1 MSDTA
6 VLKFDVIIVGGG
18 PAGLS
23 AAIKLLQ
30 MDSNLSVCVL
40 EKAAQI
46 GGHLVSGAVL
56 EPSAL
61 NALIPDWQ
69 KDANVPVQVA
79 VSKDRFYYFSKA
91 YGWRLPTP
99 PQMRNHGNY
108 IISLSK
114 FSRYLAA
121 KAEALGAQIFPGF
134 SAVAPIIEKGQL
146 CGVITGDMGLDH
158 TGKPGPNHQPG
169 MHLQAPVTFLAEGA
183 RGSLTKVV
191 TKHFDLT
198 ACSQPQTYAIGLKE
212 VWEISEKQH
221 QEGLVWH
228 SIGWPLPGDTYGGS
242 FVYHDANRRVSLGYV
257 VGLDYKNPY
266 LNPYATLQQFKH
278 HPKCLEMLQGA
289 KRIAYGARALTEGGW
304 QSLPQLA
311 FPGGR
316 LIGCAAGMVNTPKI
330 KGIHNAMWSGILAA
344 ETWVQNA
351 DPKDTRYDQRLR
363 ESSVGKELKKVRN
376 IRPGFQKGLWPGLAN
391 AGLETLTIGQMPWT
405 LKHHEDHLQT
415 QKKLDVKPLS
425 YPKPDGVIS
434 FDVLTSVRL
443 TGTNHAEDQ
452 PCHLQIGDK
461 KIPIEVNYKQY
472 DAPETRYCPAKV
484 YEIVKDAQGQPQL
497 QINAQ
502 NCIHCKTCDIKDLKQ
517 NINWVPPQG
526 GEGPN
531 YSDT

>member
-1 MSDTA
+1 MENQE
-6 VLKFDVIIVGGG
+6 VLTFDVIIVGGG

-30 MDSNLSVCVL
+30 LESSLSVCVL
-40 EKAAQI
+40 EKSAQI

-61 NALIPDWQ
+61 NALLPAWQ
-69 KDANVPVQVA
+69 TDEACPVKVA
-79 VSKDRFYYFSKA
+79 VKKDKFYYFSKR
-91 YGWRLPTP
+91 YTWRMPTP
-99 PQMRNHGNY
+99 PQMKNHGNF

-134 SAVAPIIEKGQL
+134 AAAEPIIEDGRL
-146 CGVITGDMGLDH
+146 CGVVTGAMGVDH
-158 TGKPGPNHQPG
+158 QGNHGPNYQPG
-169 MHLQAPVTFLAEGA
+169 MQLKAPITLLAEGA
-183 RGSLTKVV
+183 HGSLTKVV
-191 TKHFDLT
+191 SKQFNLREQ
-198 ACSQPQTYAIGLKE
+198 AQPQTYAIGIKE
-212 VWEISEKQH
+212 VWEVSDKVH

-228 SIGWPLPGDTYGGS
+228 SIGWPLPSDTYGGS
-242 FVYHDANRRVSLGYV
+242 FVYHDANQRVSLGYV
-257 VGLDYKNPY
+257 VGLDYQNPY

-278 HPKCLEMLQGA
+278 HPKCLQLLQGG

-304 QSLPQLA
+304 QSLPKLA

-316 LIGCAAGMVNTPKI
+316 LIGCSAGLVNTPKI
-330 KGIHNAMWSGILAA
+330 KGIHNAMWSGMIAA
-344 ETWVQNA
+344 EDWVKHQK
-351 DPKDTRYDQRLR
+351 PEGTSYDEALR
-363 ESSVGKELKKVRN
+363 ESAVGKSLHKVRN
-376 IRPGFQKGLWPGLAN
+376 IRPGFKKGLWFGLAN
-391 AGLETLTIGQMPWT
+391 AGYETVTMGKSPWT
-405 LKHHEDHLQT
+405 LSHHIDHLQLKP
-415 QKKLDVKPLS
+415 KKVCHPIN

-452 PCHLQIGDK
+452 PCHLQLADA
-461 KIPIEVNYKQY
+461 KIPIEVNYNQY
-472 DAPETRYCPAKV
+472 DSPETRYCPAKV
-484 YEIVKDAQGQPQL
+484 YEIVKDDSGKPRL

-502 NCIHCKTCDIKDLKQ
+502 NCIHCKTCDIKDYKQ

-531 YSDT
+531 YSET